1 MLTAR
6 RTEATPRP
14 APLALRGATLIPT
27 TDVREQRDAA
37 VRRGWVEIGRR
48 AARVCVLLAADVA
61 SVLAAFVVLEW
72 WLVRWQPALA
82 AETRAFR
89 AVAVVVLPL
98 ALKALGAYDTGHRR
112 SRLRTALAAG
122 VLASGVTWALRR
134 PDIPLHLHAT
144 VHVAYALAAASSF
157 WLTRLLLNAAVDRAY
172 VRGVGQRRVIV
183 VGSEAEMRR
192 AEQIAGMGARS
203 HVRVVGRLSLDRWG
217 STGEAGWRELELLLR
232 ARRATG
238 VLLAAELPFEMLE
251 TVVHRCFELGA
262 SVALVPQLLHKLNTR
277 VELRDSGGGAL
288 LQLHSRGLGVP
299 QLAVKRILDLVFCSI
314 GLVLVSPLLLLIAA
328 AIKLDSRGPVLFRQ
342 LRAGVGGRPFPMFK
356 FRTMVENADQMKGD
370 LQHLNESG
378 DPRLF
383 KIKGDPRV
391 TRVGRLLRRT
401 SLDELP
407 QLLNVI
413 RGDMSLVG
421 PRPFFPGDLD
431 GYEEHHFERLLVL
444 PGITGLWQV
453 SGRSDVVDFEEVV
466 RLDAQYIREW
476 SVKLDLHILVRT
488 IPAAFGRG
496 GAY

>member
-6 RTEATPRP
+6 RTETTQRPR
-14 APLALRGATLIPT
+14 PLALHGAVLIPV
-27 TDVREQRDAA
+27 TDVREQRDSA
-37 VRRGWVEIGRR
+37 VRRGWAEIGRR

-72 WLVRWQPALA
+72 WLVSWQPGLV

-112 SRLRTALAAG
+112 PRLRTALGAG
-122 VLASGVTWALRR
+122 IVASGVTWAVRQ
-134 PDIPLHLHAT
+134 PVMPVHLHLVVHA
-144 VHVAYALAAASSF
+144 AYALAAAASF

-172 VRGVGQRRVIV
+172 AGGVGQRRVIV
-183 VGSEAEMRR
+183 VGSDAEMRR
-192 AEQIAGMGARS
+192 VEQIAGVGARS
-203 HVRVVGRLSLDRWG
+203 HVRVVGRLSLDRPG
-217 STGEAGWRELELLLR
+217 TAGEAAWKELELLLR
-232 ARRATG
+232 SRRATG

-299 QLAVKRILDLVFCSI
+299 QLAVKRILDLVFCSV
-314 GLVLVSPLLLLIAA
+314 GLVLLSPLLLLIAA
-328 AIKLDSRGPVLFRQ
+328 AIKLDSRGAVLFRQ
-342 LRAGVGGRPFPMFK
+342 VRAGVGGRPFAMFK
-356 FRTMVENADQMKGD
+356 FRTMVENADRMKGD
-370 LQHLNESG
+370 LQHLNQSG

-466 RLDAQYIREW
+466 RLDAEYIRGW
-476 SVKLDLHILVRT
+476 SVKLDLQILART
-488 IPAAFGRG
+488 IPAAFGRD